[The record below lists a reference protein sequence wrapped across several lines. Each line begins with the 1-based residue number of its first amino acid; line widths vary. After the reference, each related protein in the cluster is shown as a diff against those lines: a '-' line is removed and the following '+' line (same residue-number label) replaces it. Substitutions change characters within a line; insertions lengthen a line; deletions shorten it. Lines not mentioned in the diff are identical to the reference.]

1 METLMPRLLPALM
14 ACALPAF
21 ALAAPETYV
30 IDPVHSYPNF
40 TINHIGMTNIHGRF
54 DKMSGTI
61 VLDRAARTG
70 QIEVKIETAS
80 VTTGDLKHEPGSY
93 ALKNYGP
100 RSRDDH
106 LRTADFFNVAE
117 FPEATYKSSK
127 FNFNGDTLESIDGT
141 LTLLGVSKPVKLAVS
156 SFKCQV
162 NPYVKK
168 DMCGAEATTQFKR
181 SDFGM
186 KTFVGPI
193 SDEVKMS
200 FGIEAYKE

>member
-1 METLMPRLLPALM
+1 MPRFLPLLL
-14 ACALPAF
+14 ACALPAAAF
-21 ALAAPETYV
+21 AAPETYV

-40 TINHIGMTNIHGRF
+40 TVNHIGMTNIHGRF
-54 DKMSGTI
+54 DKMNGTI
-61 VLDRAARTG
+61 VLDRAAHTG
-70 QIEVKIETAS
+70 QMDIKIETAS

-127 FNFNGDTLESIDGT
+127 LNFNGDVLESVDGT
-141 LTLLGVSKPVKLAVS
+141 LTLLGVSKPVKLTVTS
-156 SFKCQV
+156 YKCAV
-162 NPYVKK
+162 NPYTKK

-193 SDEVKMS
+193 GDEVKMS